1 MSSLVDKVGDALGL
15 SFGSGQP
22 GSGSTKTT
30 DAQSGQT
37 SGTTTGGTNTP
48 SAGTARSADLGATT
62 SVYPQDLFQA
72 NQVNAVGFY
81 IISKK
86 KLGSGESNRGIP
98 LTGDGTIS
106 SGINAKA
113 AADNY
118 LADYFSGDAEGA
130 SEGNRA
136 SAENVTATDVGT
148 MAVGA
153 LAVAGG
159 ASSLLDKKLTTTTV
173 ASGALAVGTVAA
185 YQAMGDLFKNNVGEF
200 TTQGIYL
207 YVPQSII
214 TAYQANYDETDLGMA
229 GMVAGGLDFNLQELG
244 EAAGA
249 AGRGVIGAAANLPR
263 ALGVNA
269 DFASALQAT
278 SRLADNPFKEQL
290 FRSMGFRK
298 FSFQY
303 IFSPKNREEMA
314 QVEQIIKIFK
324 FHMHPD
330 MSPETVFLQYPSEFV
345 IEFLRTEPGSPPPP
359 AEDANDNTEE
369 DGDREPPEPPVNEV
383 VRNENLPRIA
393 NCALTN
399 VKVTY
404 GPDGFFTTFKN
415 SGGKPTEITM
425 ELQFTELEVLTGDH
439 IQAGF

>member
-1 MSSLVDKVGDALGL
+1 MSSLVDKVGDALGV

-37 SGTTTGGTNTP
+37 SGTTTGGKAP
-48 SAGTARSADLGATT
+48 SAGTARGADLGATT

-86 KLGSGESNRGIP
+86 KLGSGEANRGIS
-98 LTGDGTIS
+98 LSGSGATS
-106 SGINAKA
+106 SGVNAKA

-118 LADYFSGDAEGA
+118 LADYFDGDAEGA

-136 SAENVTATDVGT
+136 SAENITSTAAAGATL
-148 MAVGA
+148 GA
-153 LAVAGG
+153 LAVGG
-159 ASSLLDKKLTTTTV
+159 TASALLDKKLTATN
-173 ASGALAVGTVAA
+173 VAA
-185 YQAMGDLFKNNVGEF
+185 GAAAAAAVTTYYASDIFKDNVGEF
-200 TTQGIYL
+200 TSQGIYL

-229 GMVAGGLDFNLQELG
+229 GMVAGGLDFNLAELG
-244 EAAGA
+244 EAGGA

-345 IEFLRTEPGSPPPP
+345 IEFLRTEPGKPPPP

-369 DGDREPPEPPVNEV
+369 DGDKEPPEPPVNEV

>member
-1 MSSLVDKVGDALGL
+1 MSSLVDKVGDALGV

-37 SGTTTGGTNTP
+37 SGTTTGGKAP
-48 SAGTARSADLGATT
+48 SAGTARAADLGATT

-81 IISKK
+81 IIAKK
-86 KLGSGESNRGIP
+86 KLGSGESNRGIS
-98 LTGDGTIS
+98 LTGDGTTS

-136 SAENVTATDVGT
+136 SAENVTATGLAGMTVGT
-148 MAVGA
+148 

-159 ASSLLDKKLTTTTV
+159 ASTLLDKKLTTTT
-173 ASGALAVGTVAA
+173 AAAGAIAAGAVTT
-185 YQAMGDLFKNNVGEF
+185 YLTSDLFKDNVGEF

-229 GMVAGGLDFNLQELG
+229 GMVAGGLDFNLSELG

-278 SRLADNPFKEQL
+278 SKLADNPFKEQL